1 VVLNRRTLTKLLV
14 ITLPLAGTISLPLA
28 VPLLMKSAGIGAGV
42 GLVLAVSCLWFAAM
56 LRFAEMPGHD

>member
-1 VVLNRRTLTKLLV
+1 MVLNRRALTKLLV
-14 ITLPLAGTISLPLA
+14 LTLPLAGTISLPLA

-42 GLVLAVSCLWFAAM
+42 GLVLAVSCLWIAAM

>member
-1 VVLNRRTLTKLLV
+1 MVLNRRTLTKLLV
-14 ITLPLAGTISLPLA
+14 ITLPLAGAISLPLA